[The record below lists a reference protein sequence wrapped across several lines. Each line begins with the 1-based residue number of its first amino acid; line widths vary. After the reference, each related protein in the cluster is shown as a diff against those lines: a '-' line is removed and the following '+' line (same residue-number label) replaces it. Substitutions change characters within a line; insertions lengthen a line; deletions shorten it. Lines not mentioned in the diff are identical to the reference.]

1 MRTSVTPY
9 AAEFARLLEHIGT
22 IGACVRNCSSAA
34 LMSQELWP
42 RGENPN
48 QRAFL
53 LGDALHNLGHLG
65 RAIEA
70 EDPKEIADTCRER
83 LADYAAY
90 KDTEFGES
98 LRQQGIAI
106 FEAIV
111 RKALAQACVDTG
123 AAGNHAVLSD
133 NLARH
138 RPLTEHALS
147 DHTHWSPL
155 IVPDAPVVPAIASED
170 A

>member
-9 AAEFARLLEHIGT
+9 AAEFARLLEHIGA
-22 IGACVRNCSSAA
+22 IGACVRNCSSTAR
-34 LMSQELWP
+34 MSPELW

-70 EDPKEIADTCRER
+70 EDPKEIADTCRNR
-83 LADYAAY
+83 LVDYAAY
-90 KDTEFGES
+90 EDTEFGEH

-106 FEAIV
+106 FDAIG
-111 RKALAQACVDTG
+111 RKALAQ
-123 AAGNHAVLSD
+123 L
-133 NLARH
+133 
-138 RPLTEHALS
+138 
-147 DHTHWSPL
+147 
-155 IVPDAPVVPAIASED
+155 
-170 A
+170 

>member
-1 MRTSVTPY
+1 MRTSITPY

-22 IGACVRNCSSAA
+22 IGACVRGCSSTAR
-34 LMSQELWP
+34 MSPDLWP
-42 RGENPN
+42 CGENPN

-70 EDPKEIADTCRER
+70 EDHKAIAETCRQR

-90 KDTEFGES
+90 EDTEFGES

-106 FEAIV
+106 FEAIG
-111 RKALAQACVDTG
+111 RKALAQ
-123 AAGNHAVLSD
+123 
-133 NLARH
+133 
-138 RPLTEHALS
+138 
-147 DHTHWSPL
+147 
-155 IVPDAPVVPAIASED
+155 ED
-170 A
+170 AGGCAED